1 LTLLFSLFPASG
13 PVDLTSIFDKYSRI
27 RTPDA
32 HAVCDLALH
41 NYHEMANGVISRG
54 YKMRK
59 MVEDVLYR
67 YVPWTGIVPLY
78 TMVSFGGMRYSEIR
92 KKWVRQGRILQLSA
106 WISGLAILL
115 ASGYGARNV
124 LKGK

>member
-1 LTLLFSLFPASG
+1 MAS
-13 PVDLTSIFDKYSRI
+13 
-27 RTPDA
+27 
-32 HAVCDLALH
+32 
-41 NYHEMANGVISRG
+41 GVISKG

-106 WISGLAILL
+106 WISGLALL
-115 ASGYGARNV
+115 LVTQYGARKLLNR
-124 LKGK
+124 KFK

>member
-1 LTLLFSLFPASG
+1 M
-13 PVDLTSIFDKYSRI
+13 DLTAVFDDYSRI

-32 HAVCDLALH
+32 HSVCDLALH
-41 NYHEMANGVISRG
+41 NYHEMASGVISRG

-67 YVPWTGIVPLY
+67 YVPWTGIIPLY
-78 TMVSFGGMRYSEIR
+78 TMVSFGDMRYSEVH
-92 KKWVRQGRILQLSA
+92 KKWVRQGRILQLTAGVS
-106 WISGLAILL
+106 SVVVLL
-115 ASGYGARNV
+115 STGYATRKL